1 MAVDAVA
8 CAFVT
13 CLSSSSSSSSF
24 FSIQAEIAPNR
35 SELG

>member
-24 FSIQAEIAPNR
+24 SIQAEIAPNR